1 MVVRFVEMEMFLVAL
16 LSNFE
21 FAIPEDAKRVVKH
34 RAFAMIPMVEGEL
47 ERGPQM
53 VLKVTSV

>member
-1 MVVRFVEMEMFLVAL
+1 MQTFLVAL

-21 FAIPEDAKRVVKH
+21 FSIPEDAKRVVQH
-34 RAFAMIPMVEGEL
+34 RAFAMVPMVEGEL

-53 VLKVTSV
+53 ILRVSSV